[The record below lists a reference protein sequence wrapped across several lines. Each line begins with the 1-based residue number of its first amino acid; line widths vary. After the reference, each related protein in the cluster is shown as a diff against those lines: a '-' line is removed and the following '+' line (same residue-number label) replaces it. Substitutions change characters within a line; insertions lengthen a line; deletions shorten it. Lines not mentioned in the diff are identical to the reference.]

1 MPDDADLDALFDSLF
16 DGDYLAFCANDL
28 TDEVSDDEAALI
40 ATLCAIGPGTRV
52 LDVPCGHGRIARRLA
67 ERGADVVGVDLARA
81 FVELARADAAAAGVA
96 VDYREGDLRALPFR
110 GEFDVA
116 VVWFTSFGIVCDDA
130 TLRRALRGLHDALRP
145 GGRLLLE
152 TLNLHEPGLTDV
164 STTTKERHD
173 DDGQHFLIDH
183 SRYDP
188 LDGRL
193 HVRRV
198 VLRAGRPPRELDWTL
213 RLFAW
218 TELRDWLREAGFVD
232 VRAFGADGEV
242 FRVDSG
248 RLIAVARRG

>member
-1 MPDDADLDALFDSLF
+1 MFDDADLDGLFD
-16 DGDYLAFCANDL
+16 DDYLAFYAEDL
-28 TDEVSDDEAALI
+28 SDEVSDGEAALI
-40 ATLCAIGPGTRV
+40 AELCAIGPGTRV

-67 ERGADVVGVDLARA
+67 ERGADVVGVDRARGFLA
-81 FVELARADAAAAGVA
+81 LAKADAEAAGVA
-96 VDYREGDLRALPFR
+96 VDYREGDLRALPFAA
-110 GEFDVA
+110 EFDVA
-116 VVWFTSFGIVCDDA
+116 VVWFTSFGIACDDA
-130 TLRRALRGLHDALRP
+130 TLRRVLRGLHDALRP

-164 STTTKERHD
+164 SSASTKELHD
-173 DDGQHFLIDH
+173 EHGQHFLIDH

-198 VLRAGRPPRELDWTL
+198 VLRSGKPPRELDWSL

-232 VRAFGADGEV
+232 VQAFGADGEV

-248 RLIAVARRG
+248 RLIVVARRG